1 MLQMRF
7 LIPES
12 GHNLAAHTAD
22 SWKLNVP
29 CQREERHLFKTWN
42 GANISVRRPARQE
55 TGHTPGAAPK
65 KVEHE
70 R

>member
-12 GHNLAAHTAD
+12 GHNLAPHMAD
-22 SWKLNVP
+22 ASRSNVP
-29 CQREERHLFKTWN
+29 LKRDERHLFKTWN

-55 TGHTPGAAPK
+55 PGHTPGVAPK